1 MRHGV
6 HISPQTQ
13 NNNPRMITFKNLF
26 CIRIR
31 ITLIAINEKNLNSI
45 DEIKSTLYP
54 TKK

>member
-1 MRHGV
+1 MHPGE

-31 ITLIAINEKNLNSI
+31 ITLIAINEKILNSI
-45 DEIKSTLYP
+45 DELKSTLCP

>member
-1 MRHGV
+1 MYPGV

-13 NNNPRMITFKNLF
+13 NNNPRMIIFKNLF

-31 ITLIAINEKNLNSI
+31 ITLIAINENILNSI
-45 DEIKSTLYP
+45 DEMKSTLYP